1 MSTTR
6 LDFFSDGV
14 FAIAITL
21 LVVEIHPPD
30 GGDLAGGLLA
40 LWPSYLGFVISFL
53 LIGLVWANHHAMFLH
68 IRSADRTLMFL
79 NTLLLM
85 TVAFIPFTAAVL
97 SDAIAAGHDLGIA
110 VATYGLNLT
119 LGGVFFNIVWQYARH
134 HPALLTPHT
143 DEATARRMGHR
154 FLIGPATYGAGTII
168 GYWAPVVGLSL
179 FALLILFFW
188 LPASPRER
196 NPQPSPAS
204 TDMEGARA

>member
-30 GGDLAGGLLA
+30 GGGLAGGLLA

-68 IRSADRTLMFL
+68 IRATDRTLMFL
-79 NTLLLM
+79 NTLLLT

-97 SDAIAAGHDLGIA
+97 SDAIAAGHDLGVA

-119 LGGVFFNIVWQYARH
+119 VGGVFFNVVWQYARR
-134 HPALLTPHT
+134 HPALLTPQT

-154 FLIGPATYGAGTII
+154 FLIGPAAYGAGTTL
-168 GYWAPVVGLSL
+168 GYWAPIVGLSL

-196 NPQPSPAS
+196 NRRLDP
-204 TDMEGARA
+204 TDADAEGARA